1 MPFSA
6 KRGEKKSH
14 ILPLP
19 DKKQKAA
26 LCREWMTDNKARTDS
41 VYFWFETRYSAA
53 RLKIEL
59 IYLLVEDSFAKKT
72 NVMGLL
78 KSDSRGRFSL
88 VRGGL
93 QSKQNRVADE
103 AESLPTGQQPIGTGL
118 MTYSSVTPI

>member
-1 MPFSA
+1 
-6 KRGEKKSH
+6 
-14 ILPLP
+14 
-19 DKKQKAA
+19 
-26 LCREWMTDNKARTDS
+26 MTDNKARTDS